1 MNKTLVVMAAG
12 MGSRFGGLKQLN
24 KFGKDQKTLLDFAI
38 EDAIAAGFG
47 QVCFVIRKDI
57 EEAFRAEVS
66 KKHEGKI
73 DISYAFQALDDLPKG
88 FRAPEGRTKPWGT
101 GQAVLACRSVVKNP
115 FLAINADDYYGA
127 SVYKI
132 MGEFLDKNEPRT
144 FALAG
149 YKLGNTLSKNGGVSR
164 GICASD
170 ENGFLIDVEEHTDI
184 VECGGGFAKDGA
196 GNKFALDTLV
206 SMNFWAFS
214 TYIFDILQAD
224 FEDFLR
230 KNSADLKAEFYLPFA
245 VDKAVKNGD
254 VKVEVLPNSEKWQG
268 VTYREDIAS
277 VEEFLAKNRSC
288 AQ

>member
-1 MNKTLVVMAAG
+1 MAAG

-38 EDAIAAGFG
+38 EDAISAGFG

-66 KKHEGKI
+66 QKHEGKI

-101 GQAVLACRSVVKNP
+101 GQAVLACRGVVKNP
-115 FLAINADDYYGA
+115 FLAINADDYYGR

-132 MGEFLDKNEPRT
+132 MGEFLDKNNPRA

-164 GICASD
+164 GICSCD
-170 ENGFLIDVEEHTDI
+170 ENGFLIDVEEHTGI
-184 VECGGGFAKDGA
+184 VDCGGGFAKDSA
-196 GNKFALDTLV
+196 GKKFALDTPV

-214 TYIFDILQAD
+214 TYIFDILQED
-224 FEDFLR
+224 FEEFLR

-245 VDKAVKNGD
+245 VDKAVKNGE

-268 VTYREDIAS
+268 ITYREDIAS
-277 VEEFLAKNRSC
+277 VEEFLAQNR
-288 AQ
+288 